1 MTEETMTPL
10 TFGILTVSDTCHRDS
25 KKDTSGPSLK
35 EEVLKNYSSVQVI
48 QQIVPDEIEDIKS
61 VLLNWSD
68 EKKCNVILTTG
79 GTGFANRDVTPEAT
93 RQVIE
98 KDAPGLSYAM
108 ISNSLAITNMA
119 MLSRAVC
126 GIRGKTVIINLPG
139 SKKGA
144 TECFGFVK
152 SCIPHAVALLTDQK
166 DLVVLL
172 HQSIQTKGGGDGLGF
187 TPSKVKIDKVASR
200 SRKSPYPLIEVPE
213 ATQIVLTQ
221 CTPTDETEVVA
232 FDRSVDRILAEDV
245 YALAPVPPFRASIK
259 DGYAVI
265 AADGAGTRAIKEVAA
280 AGDAPIGEVLKSG
293 EAIRISTGAP
303 LPPGADAV
311 VQVEDTSIVQ
321 ASPDGSLELVI
332 NIEIAPKLG
341 QDIREIG
348 SDVAVNSLVL
358 NKYEQI
364 KAAHVG
370 VLAMLGKTE
379 VKVFKRPLVGVIST
393 GNEIG
398 DPKEELAPG
407 KIRDANKF
415 TLMNLLKEYSYDSM
429 DCGIARDDP
438 DSVKAVLEKAFMNN
452 DVIVTSGGIS
462 MGEFDVL
469 KQVLVEDFGAKIHFA
484 RVNMKPGKPTT
495 FATLTYHGKEKKFF
509 GLPGNPVSCG
519 VTCLLYIIPA
529 LRYMEHCANYEFPTI
544 QIKNS
549 PLVNNDSRPEYHR
562 VQVSFDPTIGEF
574 KLSSTGNQISSR
586 LNSLVGANGL
596 AIVRK
601 GDPSTTLN
609 VLLFDH
615 LM

>member
-1 MTEETMTPL
+1 MAAL

-35 EEVLKNYSSVQVI
+35 EEVLKSYSSVRVI

-61 VLLNWSD
+61 VLLSWSD

-79 GTGFANRDVTPEAT
+79 GTGFSNRDVTPEAT
-93 RQVIE
+93 REVIE

-108 ISNSLAITNMA
+108 ISNSLAITKMA

-144 TECFGFVK
+144 TECFGFIK
-152 SCIPHAVALLTDQK
+152 NCIPHAVALLTDQK

-172 HQSIQTKGGGDGLGF
+172 HQTIQTKGGGDGLEIS
-187 TPSKVKIDKVASR
+187 PSKVKIDNVASR
-200 SRKSPYPLIEVPE
+200 SRKSPYPLKEVSE

-221 CTPTDETEVVA
+221 CTPTGETEVVA

-265 AADGAGTRAIKEVAA
+265 AADGAGSRAIKEVVA
-280 AGDAPIGEVLKSG
+280 AGDAPIGDVLKSG

-303 LPPGADAV
+303 LPSGADAV
-311 VQVEDTSIVQ
+311 VQVEDTSIVK
-321 ASPDGSLELVI
+321 ASPDGSLELI
-332 NIEIAPKLG
+332 IKIEIAPKLG

-379 VKVFKRPLVGVIST
+379 VKVFKRPSVGVIST

-415 TLMNLLKEYSYDSM
+415 TLINLLKKYSYDSM
-429 DCGIARDDP
+429 DCGIARDSP
-438 DSVKAVLEKAFMNN
+438 DSVKATLERAFVYN
-452 DVIVTSGGIS
+452 DVIITSGGIS
-462 MGEFDVL
+462 MGEFDIL
-469 KQVLVEDFGAKIHFA
+469 KQVLVEDFGAEIHFA

-495 FATLTYHGKEKKFF
+495 FATLTYHGKEKMFF

-529 LRYMEHCANYEFPTI
+529 LRYMEQCANYKFPTI
-544 QIKNS
+544 QVKNS

-562 VQVSFDPTIGEF
+562 VQISFDPTIGEF
-574 KLSSTGNQISSR
+574 KATSTGNQISSR

-596 AIVRK
+596 AIVKK

-609 VLLFDH
+609 VLLFDD
-615 LM
+615 LV